1 MHRVVFFLLV
11 LLCAVPV
18 PVTALDFNAYWLYR
32 TSGGEERDTSDEF
45 QQRYTLGVGPQL
57 SWQPTHALSATAT
70 IGYTRTQ
77 RDNGDDKVKVEEITP
92 SVNFGIINDLFA
104 AQLAGSATH
113 YRTKPKDS
121 DIHLGTSRSWD
132 ATLSS
137 RWQQAWW
144 PNLRFNYGERD
155 SGKADPKIMKPDDVY
170 KDIRDGDLRL
180 LPIESNYHSEQV
192 QRFASADLDWDLRL
206 LQLDYRYNT
215 SWDEDI
221 SEGTDSERRNHFVRA
236 ATGGRFW
243 DNRISYTFSH
253 QFEDDRTQV
262 KDRPGVGGVFDFIVP
277 ATVTTKVTSI
287 VEDPTDPLYNQP
299 ADGFSPPLEVLPS
312 EYLQIQIDADAGRQ
326 VDHLRL
332 VFDDLTTAALLEWN
346 IYRRDFIS
354 GDWSPVATALQGV
367 LIDGYLE
374 LSTGVA
380 GASFLLMARNTPLAP
395 VRLSA
400 VGAYVRRDT
409 DDTDQRHL
417 TNAGLQVRLTNSL
430 QLAVNSTLERLRRD
444 SGSDDDRSTLSARL
458 RWTPRPWITPSLSYS
473 ESRSDT
479 EDQDGDEVDQL
490 SRSYSFNLATVPL
503 PTMNLGF
510 GVTRNDRY
518 RNGDKTGAGWIYSIS
533 TTARLYPD
541 LNTALFLSWREN
553 DNWTRTNEGV
563 SRTSDQSFSGR
574 FNLNARLDRNLSADL
589 TTSYRSSE
597 RESGSTEVADATL
610 SVQYRPS
617 SLLALRAFYTAYLL
631 DSEQEDVVGGSA
643 NLALLRTD
651 KARLNFSY
659 NVTYA
664 ETLTNRFS
672 LNGSWDIS
680 RALALQSR
688 GGYTLAQTDFYDVQV
703 SLNLRL

>member
-1 MHRVVFFLLV
+1 MHRVVLATLL
-11 LLCAVPV
+11 LLCTVPV
-18 PVTALDFNAYWLYR
+18 PVTALDFNGYWLYR
-32 TSGGEERDTSDEF
+32 SSGGEERDSSDEF
-45 QQRYTLGVGPQL
+45 QERYTLGVGPQL

-70 IGYTRTQ
+70 VGYTRIQ
-77 RDNGDDKVKVEEITP
+77 RDSGDGMVKVDEITP
-92 SVNFGIINDLFA
+92 SVNFGIINDLFS
-104 AQLAGSATH
+104 AQLAGSASQ
-113 YRTKPKDS
+113 YSGS
-121 DIHLGTSRSWD
+121 DIDTSVSHSWD

-137 RWQQAWW
+137 RWQRDWW

-155 SGKADPKIMKPDDVY
+155 SGE
-170 KDIRDGDLRL
+170 RSTDLFERT
-180 LPIESNYHSEQV
+180 EQI
-192 QRFASADLDWDLRL
+192 QQYANADLDWDLRL

-215 SWDEDI
+215 SWDEDV

-243 DNRISYTFSH
+243 DNRVSYTFSH

-262 KDRPGVGGVFDFIVP
+262 KGRPGDGGVFDFIVP
-277 ATVTTKVTSI
+277 ATVTTKVISI
-287 VEDPTDPLYNQP
+287 VEDPTDPFYDDP
-299 ADGFSPPLEVLPS
+299 ADGFFPPLEVLPS
-312 EYLQIQIDADAGRQ
+312 EYLQIQVNADAGRQ

-332 VFDDLTTAALLEWN
+332 LFDDMTTAALLEWD

-354 GDWSPVATALQGV
+354 GDWSRVATALQGV
-367 LIDGYLE
+367 MMDDYLE
-374 LSTGVA
+374 LAPGTA
-380 GASFLLMARNTPLAP
+380 GESFLLIAQNNPLVP
-395 VRLSA
+395 VRLTR
-400 VGAYVRRDT
+400 VGAYTRSSPDEGDSLT
-409 DDTDQRHL
+409 ITDQRHL

-430 QLAVNSTLERLRRD
+430 QLAINTTLERLRRD
-444 SGSDDDRSTLSARL
+444 NGSDDDRSTISTRL
-458 RWTPRPWITPSLSYS
+458 RWTPRPWITPSIGYS

-479 EDQDGDEVDQL
+479 EDQDGEEVDQL
-490 SRSYSFNLATVPL
+490 SRSYSLNLATVPL

-510 GVTRNDRY
+510 GITRNDLY
-518 RNGDKTGAGWIYSIS
+518 RNNDKISEGWIYSIS

-541 LNTALFLSWREN
+541 LNTALFLSWR
-553 DNWTRTNEGV
+553 DNRNLTRTDEGG

-574 FNLNARLDRNLSADL
+574 FNLNARLDRNLNADL
-589 TTSYRSSE
+589 TTSYRSSDRDSE
-597 RESGSTEVADATL
+597 STEVADATL
-610 SVQYRPS
+610 SLQYRPS

-631 DSEQEDVVGGSA
+631 DSDQVDVVGGSL

-659 NVTYA
+659 DITDA

-688 GGYTLAQTDFYDVQV
+688 GGYTLAETDFYDVQV